1 MPLQTLTLELAAQI
15 AADYPALQS
24 LNLSSNALRDVHHL
38 QLLPSSLT
46 QLDLGGNR
54 LSALPEELGTW
65 LPNLRLLRLR
75 ANALESLRPVISC
88 KLLHTLDIGANRVAF
103 VSELRFLQPLAQ
115 LRHLSLDGNPLS
127 DSPTYRRE
135 VLAML
140 PQLQTLD
147 GQDITAA
154 ERLYAKLQLKT
165 QLGGGGAVRAS
176 SPKNPTPSPLPSPTR
191 LLTPDSL
198 QTQRRADHDNAM
210 SPVTTTWRVDVNGDI
225 RDSRK
230 WEEEEKET
238 GRIHRVELH
247 VLDDVRKQPS
257 PFVLAA
263 KEAPSPVMPTR
274 FSTHKRPEE
283 FRHAKGPDRR
293 DFNKTRTKYA
303 DLQDVDYSQYQGV
316 NGTGKDHSV
325 GASDA
330 ETREMLLN
338 SRVEALETI
347 LSVQDRTMRHTLA
360 RFGEC
365 NPGSRMSVAGR
376 NGSVA
381 MPTAEAAA
389 AVYTRL
395 LAAWREKCVALM
407 VQAQSSKLVNEAQF
421 HEYRRQETETSE
433 ELRRCED
440 KVEMWQ
446 QRAADFEAQRDLEV
460 VATRQAEAQRAQA
473 NAKAVQAVRGMAL
486 EREKLQKLAETVVL
500 FTGGLVRDKVEQLHS
515 GSARLQAFERRLL
528 YVKERIGLA
537 STLVTH
543 RETRLRNSEAA
554 LEAERRVW
562 AHRLEQMRNLRL
574 QNQETKNENGG
585 DIANVAVR
593 PPADGKI
600 LRPATETALR
610 ALFHRLD
617 AYGAGLVR
625 SQELVQ
631 ALRRGDPGV
640 LRAVGGPKKLSKL
653 VSHVEAAIRRLS
665 HGGGT
670 LAWGEFLLFFI
681 PESSVSIASLL
692 EDNEG
697 GGESELAESTRACS
711 LCTAVKSSELPSWPF
726 TSPVAQPTDQI
737 EAKLLKK
744 RKDRKAL
751 ETLSH
756 AELVQQNTVLLADRE
771 RLRGLLARDAH
782 DLRDRVRSVR
792 REWEAKTRELVRQKE
807 KLQQELNDQAEALQ
821 NTQKQHEVAELARD
835 ETLLEIR
842 RLREQLTTQEQEFE
856 LQKKKL
862 EAENAERLQHE
873 QDIWQTETQDA
884 RLAHSLLQ
892 SDHSK
897 QQVRIRQLERDLARQ
912 KEALLAHETERVASL
927 EEKVRRR
934 DAELARQRRE
944 RNTILSSL
952 REQEQKLATAT
963 KPTPTESIATQTE
976 IPASKQR
983 TVASQ
988 TKPIKPKD
996 EALGGR
1002 MSINE
1007 ISTLNGDRNAD
1018 KKALLAATTA
1028 THLTP
1033 EDVNLRLQK
1042 LQSLTDSLLAD

>member
-1 MPLQTLTLELAAQI
+1 
-15 AADYPALQS
+15 
-24 LNLSSNALRDVHHL
+24 
-38 QLLPSSLT
+38 
-46 QLDLGGNR
+46 
-54 LSALPEELGTW
+54 
-65 LPNLRLLRLR
+65 
-75 ANALESLRPVISC
+75 
-88 KLLHTLDIGANRVAF
+88 
-103 VSELRFLQPLAQ
+103 
-115 LRHLSLDGNPLS
+115 
-127 DSPTYRRE
+127 
-135 VLAML
+135 
-140 PQLQTLD
+140 
-147 GQDITAA
+147 
-154 ERLYAKLQLKT
+154 
-165 QLGGGGAVRAS
+165 
-176 SPKNPTPSPLPSPTR
+176 
-191 LLTPDSL
+191 
-198 QTQRRADHDNAM
+198 
-210 SPVTTTWRVDVNGDI
+210 
-225 RDSRK
+225 
-230 WEEEEKET
+230 
-238 GRIHRVELH
+238 
-247 VLDDVRKQPS
+247 
-257 PFVLAA
+257 
-263 KEAPSPVMPTR
+263 
-274 FSTHKRPEE
+274 
-283 FRHAKGPDRR
+283 
-293 DFNKTRTKYA
+293 
-303 DLQDVDYSQYQGV
+303 
-316 NGTGKDHSV
+316 
-325 GASDA
+325 
-330 ETREMLLN
+330 
-338 SRVEALETI
+338 
-347 LSVQDRTMRHTLA
+347 MRHTLA

-681 PESSVSIASLL
+681 PESS
-692 EDNEG
+692 
-697 GGESELAESTRACS
+697 STRACS

-726 TSPVAQPTDQI
+726 TSP
-737 EAKLLKK
+737 
-744 RKDRKAL
+744 AL

>member
-1 MPLQTLTLELAAQI
+1 M
-15 AADYPALQS
+15 
-24 LNLSSNALRDVHHL
+24 
-38 QLLPSSLT
+38 
-46 QLDLGGNR
+46 
-54 LSALPEELGTW
+54 
-65 LPNLRLLRLR
+65 
-75 ANALESLRPVISC
+75 
-88 KLLHTLDIGANRVAF
+88 
-103 VSELRFLQPLAQ
+103 
-115 LRHLSLDGNPLS
+115 
-127 DSPTYRRE
+127 
-135 VLAML
+135 
-140 PQLQTLD
+140 
-147 GQDITAA
+147 
-154 ERLYAKLQLKT
+154 
-165 QLGGGGAVRAS
+165 
-176 SPKNPTPSPLPSPTR
+176 
-191 LLTPDSL
+191 
-198 QTQRRADHDNAM
+198 
-210 SPVTTTWRVDVNGDI
+210 
-225 RDSRK
+225 
-230 WEEEEKET
+230 
-238 GRIHRVELH
+238 
-247 VLDDVRKQPS
+247 
-257 PFVLAA
+257 
-263 KEAPSPVMPTR
+263 
-274 FSTHKRPEE
+274 
-283 FRHAKGPDRR
+283 
-293 DFNKTRTKYA
+293 
-303 DLQDVDYSQYQGV
+303 
-316 NGTGKDHSV
+316 
-325 GASDA
+325 
-330 ETREMLLN
+330 
-338 SRVEALETI
+338 
-347 LSVQDRTMRHTLA
+347 
-360 RFGEC
+360 
-365 NPGSRMSVAGR
+365 
-376 NGSVA
+376 
-381 MPTAEAAA
+381 
-389 AVYTRL
+389 
-395 LAAWREKCVALM
+395 
-407 VQAQSSKLVNEAQF
+407 
-421 HEYRRQETETSE
+421 
-433 ELRRCED
+433 
-440 KVEMWQ
+440 
-446 QRAADFEAQRDLEV
+446 
-460 VATRQAEAQRAQA
+460 
-473 NAKAVQAVRGMAL
+473 
-486 EREKLQKLAETVVL
+486 
-500 FTGGLVRDKVEQLHS
+500 
-515 GSARLQAFERRLL
+515 
-528 YVKERIGLA
+528 
-537 STLVTH
+537 
-543 RETRLRNSEAA
+543 
-554 LEAERRVW
+554 
-562 AHRLEQMRNLRL
+562 
-574 QNQETKNENGG
+574 
-585 DIANVAVR
+585 
-593 PPADGKI
+593 
-600 LRPATETALR
+600 
-610 ALFHRLD
+610 
-617 AYGAGLVR
+617 
-625 SQELVQ
+625 
-631 ALRRGDPGV
+631 